1 MDNNNKD
8 NKQLREIY
16 EQFCDVNNKIIEN
29 KSRDIIV
36 PICILIT
43 ESKNNNKKY
52 DCSIIGFRHRN
63 YEEKQMARKYLF
75 KTITESKTKG
85 YILIQDAKMTCM
97 AKSSIGDKNE
107 VKDVV
112 MRGLYSPNLIIK
124 ECVVYDEKERKII
137 ETMKLTDTENK
148 NGESNKDGA
157 KNMIDDWNLYGE
169 WFDED
174 NPEHNRI
181 CNEFNKF
188 KQEHKDKYK

>member
-1 MDNNNKD
+1 MNNNNKD

-29 KSRDIIV
+29 KSRDGIMPV
-36 PICILIT
+36 CILIT
-43 ESKNNNKKY
+43 NKKY

-85 YILIQDAKMTCM
+85 
-97 AKSSIGDKNE
+97 
-107 VKDVV
+107 
-112 MRGLYSPNLIIK
+112 
-124 ECVVYDEKERKII
+124 
-137 ETMKLTDTENK
+137 
-148 NGESNKDGA
+148 
-157 KNMIDDWNLYGE
+157 DWNLYGE

-181 CNEFNKF
+181 CNKYNKF